1 MSDSET
7 LDNKK
12 PKKEIKSESKD
23 EDFPS
28 MSMNLVKRVNYKI
41 SIFLF
46 FIGIIIFSDFFIENF
61 LPKNAVDGNCA
72 NTQGTMIQLMAFVI
86 MYILVDLLAQGEVI

>member
-1 MSDSET
+1 MNDTET
-7 LDNKK
+7 LSVEKK
-12 PKKEIKSESKD
+12 TNVIPSVSKD

-28 MSMNLVKRVNYKI
+28 MGINLIKKINYKI

-46 FIGIIIFSDFFIENF
+46 FLGIIIFSDFFIENF

-86 MYILVDLLAQGEVI
+86 SYIIIDLFAQGGII

>member
-1 MSDSET
+1 MNDSET
-7 LDNKK
+7 LSDNKT
-12 PKKEIKSESKD
+12 KKVIPSESKD

-28 MSMNLVKRVNYKI
+28 MGVNLIKKINYKI

-46 FIGIIIFSDFFIENF
+46 FLGIIIFSDFFIENF

-72 NTQGTMIQLMAFVI
+72 NTQGTMIQLMAFVV
-86 MYILVDLLAQGEVI
+86 MYILIDLMTQGGII

>member
-1 MSDSET
+1 MNDTET
-7 LDNKK
+7 LDNKIK
-12 PKKEIKSESKD
+12 PKVIPSVSKD

-28 MSMNLVKRVNYKI
+28 MGINLIKKVNYKI

-86 MYILVDLLAQGEVI
+86 SYILVDLLAQGEVI

>member
-28 MSMNLVKRVNYKI
+28 IGVNLIKRVNYKI
-41 SIFLF
+41 AIFLF
-46 FIGIIIFSDFFIENF
+46 FIGIFIFSDMFIENF

-86 MYILVDLLAQGEVI
+86 MYIIIDLMAQGEII

>member
-28 MSMNLVKRVNYKI
+28 IGVNLIKRVNYKI
-41 SIFLF
+41 AIFLF
-46 FIGIIIFSDFFIENF
+46 FIGIFIFSDMFIENF

-86 MYILVDLLAQGEVI
+86 SYIIIDLLAQGGII